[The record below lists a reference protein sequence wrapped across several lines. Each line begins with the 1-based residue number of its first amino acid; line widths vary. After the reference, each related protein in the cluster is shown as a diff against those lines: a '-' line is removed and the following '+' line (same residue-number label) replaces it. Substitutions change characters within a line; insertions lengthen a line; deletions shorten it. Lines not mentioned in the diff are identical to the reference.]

1 MTKKLAAMLL
11 MAILLAGAV
20 FAQTTGQPKEVKTIT
35 IRIDG
40 FMKSKSGAI

>member
-1 MTKKLAAMLL
+1 MIKKLTAMLL
-11 MAILLAGAV
+11 MAVFLTSAV
-20 FAQTTGQPKEVKTIT
+20 FAQKDGRAKGVRAVT

>member
-1 MTKKLAAMLL
+1 MTKKLTAMLL
-11 MAILLAGAV
+11 MAALFAGVA
-20 FAQTTGQPKEVKTIT
+20 FAQTTGRAKELKTVT

>member
-1 MTKKLAAMLL
+1 MIKKLAAPLL
-11 MAILLAGAV
+11 MAVFLAGAA
-20 FAQTTGQPKEVKTIT
+20 FAQTAGWAKGVRAVT

>member
-1 MTKKLAAMLL
+1 MTKKLASMLL
-11 MAILLAGAV
+11 TAALLASAV
-20 FAQTTGQPKEVKTIT
+20 FGQTAVETKVVKAVT